1 MTPWL
6 VRLWRPLINRTLR
19 KSQRITQVEVQG
31 TEHVRAAVKEGL
43 GTLITPNHSFHYDSY
58 VMIEAAHRCES
69 CFHFLSAWQVFAMSK
84 PFEQKVLQWH
94 GCFSINREGNDLQA
108 FKTSVEIL
116 RESPHPL
123 VIFPEGDIYHNNDR
137 VTPFREGAAAIAM
150 SAAKKGPRKIV
161 AIPAALKC
169 FYVQDP
175 QEELLDLMSR
185 LEESLHWRPRKDLS
199 LPVRIYKLAEGMLTL
214 KEIEYHAGPRA
225 GTVPER
231 IAALSNKILS
241 DLEKEHSLKDR
252 GGIIPERVKEARKA
266 IIKASEKEGLTES
279 EQLRLEHQMDDLFFV
294 IQLFSYPGNYVE
306 EKPTLE
312 RIAETLDKFEE
323 DVLRAD
329 YPGIRGERHA
339 IVRFGEPLEMPTER
353 ESKSAV
359 GDWTDLLEGKVQ
371 GLLDEINAARPRQAV
386 NLSPTLTAAIP
397 AGN

>member
-6 VRLWRPLINRTLR
+6 VRLWRPFINRTLR
-19 KSQRITQVEVQG
+19 KGQKITQVEVQG
-31 TEHVRAAVKEGL
+31 TEHVRAAVKDGL

-94 GCFSINREGNDLQA
+94 GCYSINREGNDLQA

-150 SAAKKGPRKIV
+150 SAAKKGPRKVV

-169 FYVQDP
+169 FYVRDP
-175 QEELLDLMSR
+175 QQELLDLMSR

-199 LPVRIYKLAEGMLTL
+199 LSARIYKLAEGMLTL
-214 KEIEYHAGPRA
+214 KEIEYQAGPRT

-231 IAALSNKILS
+231 IAALSNKILC

-266 IIKASEKEGLTES
+266 IIKASEKEGLTEN
-279 EQLRLEHQMDDLFFV
+279 ERTRLSHQMDDLFFV

-306 EKPTLE
+306 QKPSLE

-323 DVLRAD
+323 DVLGAD

-339 IVRFGEPLEMPTER
+339 VVRFGEPLELPKER
-353 ESKSAV
+353 ENKNAISE
-359 GDWTDLLEGKVQ
+359 WTDLLEQKVQ
-371 GLLDEINAARPRQAV
+371 GLLDEINAARPDKAV
-386 NLSPTLTAAIP
+386 SPSPTSTAAVP